1 MEMFGHDSGISQY
14 VGMNFFIAVFTL
26 AFSLGLKIAMV
37 QYWKSACNQIQPSKA
52 ELV

>member
-37 QYWKSACNQIQPSKA
+37 QY
-52 ELV
+52 